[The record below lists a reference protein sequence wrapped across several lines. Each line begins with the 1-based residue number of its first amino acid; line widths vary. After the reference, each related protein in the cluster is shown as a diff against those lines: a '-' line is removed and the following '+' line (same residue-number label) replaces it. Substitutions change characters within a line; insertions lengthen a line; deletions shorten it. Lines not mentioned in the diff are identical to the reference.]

1 MKYVLRGSN
10 NPNLVERIFENRRVD
25 IEQRKTFLNPSA
37 TSIQNPRVYDNM
49 EKAVNLYL
57 SHVKN
62 GSHILVVVD
71 TDCDGYCS
79 NSAFIN
85 YTREVMGHDNITY
98 LMHEDKRHGLTEE
111 IMNQILEIRPDL
123 VVLIDAGSNDYKQH
137 EKLFM
142 SEIPLIILDH
152 HECEGYSQ
160 YALVVNNQLSA
171 NGNKT
176 LSGGGMVMKFM
187 ELADELT
194 GKCGAEDYMDLVAVS
209 LVADSMLMTE
219 EETRYYVLEGLD
231 NIENPMLLALTQTM
245 TNRNFS
251 SVSYDIAPSL
261 NSIIRVGEMEDKIG
275 LFDALIC
282 NDRTET
288 IKLRGQGEVELPLAE
303 YVVKMATRLK
313 GKQTRLIKKVLEDEN
328 TTIITENLPIT
339 FMIYED
345 EDAMSLTGLI
355 ASRLVERYN
364 KPAIVM
370 KQKDGLYYHGSA
382 RSTSTLNNFRDV
394 LIATNKF
401 DFCQGHQGAFGCKI
415 KNKEF
420 SDLLTSLLH
429 TTLNTG
435 DECYVVDKAYTDG
448 RVSAMDII
456 SVDELK
462 DYWCRGFEK
471 PLFYIRLN
479 NVNPSEVTTMGASNN
494 TVKINKDYIS
504 YIKFK
509 CTEEDLTE
517 FLQGGTYDIEIIGT
531 FNVNEWNGRS
541 FPQVFI
547 EDYKITKRTEEFE
560 IDWDSFNAFGAV
572 A

>member
-1 MKYVLRGSN
+1 MKYTLRGST

-25 IEQRKTFLNPSA
+25 VEQRKTFLSPSA

-49 EKAVNLYL
+49 ERAVCLYL
-57 SHVKN
+57 SHIEN

-71 TDCDGYCS
+71 ADCDGYCS

-111 IMNQILEIRPDL
+111 IMNQIFEIRPDL

-142 SEIPLIILDH
+142 NEIPLIILDH
-152 HECEGYSQ
+152 HECEGYSK
-160 YALVVNNQLSA
+160 YALVVNNQLSV

-187 ELADELT
+187 ELADEIT
-194 GKCGAEDYMDLVAVS
+194 GKCGAENYMDLVAVS

-245 TNRNFS
+245 TNRNFG
-251 SVSYDIAPSL
+251 SVSYDIAPNI
-261 NSIIRVGEMEDKIG
+261 NSIIRVGEMEDKVG

-313 GKQTRLIKKVLEDEN
+313 GKQTRLIKKVLEDEK

-345 EDAMSLTGLI
+345 EDALSLTGLI

-370 KQKDGLYYHGSA
+370 KQKDGAYYHGSA
-382 RSTSTLNNFRDV
+382 RSTATLNNFRDV
-394 LIATNKF
+394 LIAMNKF

-420 SDLLTSLLH
+420 SDLLGSLLH
-429 TTLNTG
+429 TTLKTG

-479 NVNPSEVTTMGASNN
+479 NVNPSEITTMGASNN
-494 TVKINKDYIS
+494 TIKINKDYIS

-509 CTEEDLTE
+509 CTEDDLNE
-517 FLQGGTYDIEIIGT
+517 FLQGGTYDIELIGT
-531 FNVNEWNGRS
+531 FNVNEWNGRT

-560 IDWDSFNAFGAV
+560 IDWDSFNAFGVCA
-572 A
+572 

>member
-1 MKYVLRGSN
+1 M
-10 NPNLVERIFENRRVD
+10 
-25 IEQRKTFLNPSA
+25 EQLL
-37 TSIQNPRVYDNM
+37 Q
-49 EKAVNLYL
+49 
-57 SHVKN
+57 
-62 GSHILVVVD
+62 
-71 TDCDGYCS
+71 
-79 NSAFIN
+79 
-85 YTREVMGHDNITY
+85 
-98 LMHEDKRHGLTEE
+98 
-111 IMNQILEIRPDL
+111 IRPDL
-123 VVLIDAGSNDYKQH
+123 VILIDAGSNDYKQH
-137 EKLFM
+137 EKLFIN
-142 SEIPLIILDH
+142 EIPVIVLDH

-160 YALVVNNQLSA
+160 YALVVNNQLSKE
-171 NGNKT
+171 GNKT
-176 LSGGGMVMKFM
+176 LSGGGMVMKFL
-187 ELADELT
+187 ELVDEIT
-194 GKCGAEDYMDLVAVS
+194 GNYGAEDYMDLVAVS

-245 TNRNFS
+245 TNRNFGS
-251 SVSYDIAPSL
+251 ISYDIAPSL

-282 NDRTET
+282 KDRTET

-303 YVVKMATRLK
+303 YVTKMATRLK
-313 GKQTRLIKKVLEDEN
+313 GKQTRLIKKVLEDES
-328 TTIITENLPIT
+328 TTIITDNLPIT

-370 KQKDGLYYHGSA
+370 KQKDGAFYHGSA
-382 RSTSTLNNFRDV
+382 RSTATLNNFRDV
-394 LIATNKF
+394 LMATNKF

-420 SDLLTSLLH
+420 KELLNSLLH
-429 TTLNTG
+429 RSLNNG
-435 DECYVVDKAYTDG
+435 YDCYIVDKAYTDG

-471 PLFYIRLN
+471 PLFYIKLN
-479 NVNPSEVTTMGASNN
+479 NVVPSEVTTMGATNN

-509 CTEEDLTE
+509 CTEDDLNE

-531 FNVNEWNGRS
+531 FNVNEWNGRT

-547 EDYKITKRTEEFE
+547 EDYRIIKRTEEFE
-560 IDWDSFNAFGAV
+560 IDWDSFNAFGTV